1 MYQFER
7 ESYERRMAWFREA
20 RFGLFLHWG
29 LYAIPARGEWV
40 RSTERMPESEY
51 LPFVDEFTA
60 ADFDPKAWAKAAKEA
75 GFVNI
80 KGHRSVGG
88 MRASIYNAM
97 PTEGVRAL
105 VEFMKRFE
113 EENC

>member
-40 RSTERMPESEY
+40 RSTEQMP
-51 LPFVDEFTA
+51 
-60 ADFDPKAWAKAAKEA
+60 
-75 GFVNI
+75 
-80 KGHRSVGG
+80 
-88 MRASIYNAM
+88 
-97 PTEGVRAL
+97 
-105 VEFMKRFE
+105 
-113 EENC
+113 